1 MKFKEFVSVLGEYD
15 GGLNRGVKID
25 TEFLDKVISEN
36 FNGQDIENL
45 SVEKLTSFEQI
56 CGKVVQRSDLPVEF
70 LRLEGRKALY
80 VELNSNVEKVEVNL
94 DGVGYLCV
102 KVVDGVSGVLEV
114 SGGDVN
120 CCLIEGVVGEGSGLN
135 VEVDVC
141 ESETVLVS
149 RIRLEEKAVLNFR
162 VADLGVENGY
172 FDIKNFLMGR
182 LAKADVEWVYNN
194 EGNEKKNAY
203 VANYFQAKDCNGQIL
218 VKGVQ
223 EDKSK
228 VTFLGEINISLEG
241 GGTDSYLKEDV
252 MILDETAYVEAI
264 PSLEIKT
271 NDVKAGHGV
280 AISKIT
286 EDKLFYLK
294 SRGISDE
301 VARKLIKQGFL
312 RSGYENFE
320 NQDMIEKLDEL
331 VTK

>member
-1 MKFKEFVSVLGEYD
+1 MKFKEFVSVLCEYD
-15 GGLNRGVKID
+15 GGVNRGVKID
-25 TEFLDKVISEN
+25 TSFLD
-36 FNGQDIENL
+36 NL
-45 SVEKLTSFEQI
+45 SVSENSEIDCIGADLKSFEQI
-56 CGKVVQRSDLPVEF
+56 CGKVVQSGDLPVEI
-70 LRLEGRKALY
+70 LKIEGRKALF
-80 VELNSNVEKVEVNL
+80 VELNEDVEKVEVDL
-94 DGVGYLCV
+94 SGVGYLCV
-102 KVVDGVSGVLEV
+102 KVVEGMSGVLEIT
-114 SGGDVN
+114 GGDLN
-120 CCLIEGVVGEGSGLN
+120 CCLIEGVVGVGSGLDL
-135 VEVDVC
+135 EVDVC
-141 ESETVLVS
+141 DSETVLVS
-149 RIRLEEKAVLNFR
+149 RIRVEERGVLNYR

-172 FDIKNFLMGR
+172 FDIKNFLEGR
-182 LAKADVEWVYNN
+182 AAKADVDWVYLNN
-194 EGNEKKNAY
+194 GSEKKNAN

-223 EDKSK
+223 EDKSR

-252 MILDETAYVEAI
+252 MILDNSAYVEAI

-301 VARKLIKQGFL
+301 VAKKLIKQGFL

-320 NQDMIEKLDEL
+320 NQDMIEKLDKL

>member
-1 MKFKEFVSVLGEYD
+1 MKFKDFVSVLGEYD
-15 GGLNRGVKID
+15 GGINRGVKID
-25 TEFLDKVISEN
+25 DKFLDNVAFGDFDGKEL
-36 FNGQDIENL
+36 ENL
-45 SVEKLTSFEQI
+45 DVEKLTSFEQI
-56 CGKVVQRSDLPVEF
+56 CGKVVQRGDLPVDF

-80 VELNSNVEKVEVNL
+80 IELNHNVEKVEVNL
-94 DGVGYLCV
+94 EGVGYLCV
-102 KVVDGVSGVLEV
+102 KVVDGVSGVVEIN
-114 SGGDVN
+114 GGDLN
-120 CCLIEGVVGEGSGLN
+120 CCLIEGVVGVGSRLDL
-135 VEVDVC
+135 EMDVC

-149 RIRLEEKAVLNFR
+149 RIQLEEKAVLNFR
-162 VADLGVENGY
+162 VADLEVENGY
-172 FDIKNFLMGR
+172 FDIKNFLIGR

-194 EGNEKKNAY
+194 DGNEKKNAY
-203 VANYFQAKDCNGQIL
+203 VSNYFQAKDCNGQIM

-223 EDKSK
+223 EEKSR

-252 MILDETAYVEAI
+252 MILDESAYVEAI

-294 SRGISDE
+294 SRGISDV
-301 VARKLIKQGFL
+301 VARKLVKQGFL

-320 NQDMIEKLDEL
+320 NQDMIDRLDEL